1 MDEPQFSLEQQL
13 VELREL
19 VENMQK
25 GLANFD
31 EQVALFQTGTQMI
44 KDCRTHLDKTEI
56 QVQQLID
63 GTLQD
68 GLPEG

>member
-1 MDEPQFSLEQQL
+1 MDESPFSLEQQL
-13 VELREL
+13 QDLREL

-31 EQVALFQTGTQMI
+31 EQVSLFQQGTQMI
-44 KDCRTHLDKTEI
+44 EDCRKHLDKTEM

-63 GTLQD
+63 GTLQE
-68 GLPEG
+68 GLPED

>member
-1 MDEPQFSLEQQL
+1 MDESQFSLEQQL

-44 KDCRTHLDKTEI
+44 KDCRAHLDKTEI

-68 GLPEG
+68 GLAED